1 MILALDTSTPTCKM
15 YLLKDGNLVVQ
26 KDWLA
31 ERRLAKELLGNV
43 EDFLQENNISF
54 SGLTGLAVFRGPG
67 SFTGLRIGVTV
78 MNTLASSLD
87 IPIVGVMGDDWR
99 IVAQQR
105 LDSGENDKI
114 VLPEYGAP
122 PHITQARK

>member
-15 YLLKDGNLVVQ
+15 YLLKDGKVAAQ

-31 ERRLAKELLGNV
+31 ERRLAKELLGTI
-43 EDFLQENNISF
+43 EAFLQENDTAF
-54 SGLTGLAVFRGPG
+54 SSLTGLAVFRGPG

-87 IPIVGVMGDDWR
+87 IPIVGATRDDWL
-99 IVAQQR
+99 IVTQQR
-105 LDSGENDKI
+105 LVSGENDKI

>member
-78 MNTLASSLD
+78 MNTFASSLD
-87 IPIVGVMGDDWR
+87 IPIVGVVGDDWR

>member
-1 MILALDTSTPTCKM
+1 MILVLDTSTPTCKM
-15 YLLKDGNLVVQ
+15 YLLKDGKVAVQ

-31 ERRLAKELLGNV
+31 ERRLAKELLGTI
-43 EDFLQENNISF
+43 EAFLQENDTVF
-54 SGLTGLAVFRGPG
+54 SNLTGLAVFRGPG

-78 MNTLASSLD
+78 MNTLASSLG
-87 IPIVGVMGDDWR
+87 IPIVGVMGEDWR
-99 IVAQQR
+99 IVGQHR
-105 LDSGENDKI
+105 LISGENDKI